1 MPSMTS
7 PIRVT
12 YEEELKIST
21 HIIFHGR
28 EQGIFHPLTLP
39 THLILTT
46 ELFSKALLS
55 KQFIKKRKDFAV
67 LHESSKVLRTALP
80 EWFVMDP

>member
-1 MPSMTS
+1 MPRKLHGTLYRMPSMIS

-12 YEEELKIST
+12 YEEELKLST

-46 ELFSKALLS
+46 ELFLKALPS
-55 KQFIKKRKDFAV
+55 KLFVKKRM
-67 LHESSKVLRTALP
+67 KVETQRLCGAA
-80 EWFVMDP
+80 